1 MTFSFQAMQLFQ
13 YSGLFEEKAQQLR
26 RDALQLQTA
35 ALCGVAS
42 TGFLD
47 LMEGFYGVDETPEEQ
62 ALGDTS
68 SFAEFVSTFRK
79 EKEKEQASVSLSK
92 TKSEVEGEEDRR
104 ESDDSDEDADE
115 GSQKPLTLKQ
125 KKKSGTKKYP
135 SYCSIAEAT
144 LFYPTSSKTVHETGV
159 DNKYIGARENLPQYR
174 GLYCC
179 LYGDCDYGAQVRGAT
194 LSHIRRVH
202 LGHAIACKYC
212 PQKAW
217 WQARYWLIHMSE
229 EHPDLPI
236 YEIVNLP
243 PNLEA
248 VKVEPDIFVSEERFE
263 VPVPK
268 EVDTVKP
275 PTKKPRTSPLMS
287 YEEWEQASKE
297 GKLFLLAD
305 SPNPNQPR
313 PQAAAIRYRYSAA
326 DSTIEEK
333 KEDNAPTYSV
343 ASDSQA
349 ATVMSQHEGEEFE
362 STETYQIES

>member
-1 MTFSFQAMQLFQ
+1 MQLFQ

-47 LMEGFYGVDETPEEQ
+47 LMEGFYGVDELPEEQ

-79 EKEKEQASVSLSK
+79 EKERERVSATLSK
-92 TKSEVEGEEDRR
+92 TKSEVEEEEDKR
-104 ESDDSDEDADE
+104 ESDDSDEDAEE
-115 GSQKPLTLKQ
+115 GAQKPTTLKG
-125 KKKSGTKKYP
+125 KKRPITNKYP
-135 SYCSIAEAT
+135 SVCKIAEAT
-144 LFYPTSSKTVHETGV
+144 LFYPTSNKTVHETGV
-159 DNKYIGARENLPQYR
+159 DSKYIGARENLPQYR

-179 LYGDCDYGAQVRGAT
+179 LYGNCDYGAQVRGAT

-212 PQKAW
+212 PEKAW
-217 WQARYWLIHMSE
+217 WQARYWLIHMSQ

-236 YEIVNLP
+236 YDVLELP

-248 VKVEPDIFVSEERFE
+248 VKVEPEVLVTEERFE

-268 EVDTVKP
+268 ELDAAKP
-275 PTKKPRTSPLMS
+275 AAKKPRTSSLMS
-287 YEEWEQASKE
+287 YDEWEQASKE
-297 GKLFLLAD
+297 RKLLAD
-305 SPNPNQPR
+305 SSNPNQPR
-313 PQAAAIRYRYSAA
+313 PQAAAIQHEQAEAEST
-326 DSTIEEK
+326 TIEE
-333 KEDNAPTYSV
+333 
-343 ASDSQA
+343 
-349 ATVMSQHEGEEFE
+349 GEQE
-362 STETYQIES
+362 SLSYYIES

>member
-1 MTFSFQAMQLFQ
+1 MQLFQ

-47 LMEGFYGVDETPEEQ
+47 LMEGFYGVDESPEEQ

-79 EKEKEQASVSLSK
+79 EKERERVSATLSK
-92 TKSEVEGEEDRR
+92 TKSEVEEEEDQR
-104 ESDDSDEDADE
+104 ESDDSDEDAEE
-115 GSQKPLTLKQ
+115 GAQKPTTLKG
-125 KKKSGTKKYP
+125 KKRPSAKKYP
-135 SYCSIAEAT
+135 SVCKIAEAT
-144 LFYPTSSKTVHETGV
+144 LFYPTSTKTVHETGV
-159 DNKYIGARENLPQYR
+159 DSKYIGARENLPQYR

-212 PQKAW
+212 PVKAW
-217 WQARYWLIHMSE
+217 WQARYWLLHMSQ

-236 YEIVNLP
+236 YEVLELP

-248 VKVEPDIFVSEERFE
+248 VKVEPDVFVSEERFE
-263 VPVPK
+263 VPIPK
-268 EVDTVKP
+268 ELGAAEP
-275 PTKKPRTSPLMS
+275 AAKKPRISSLMS
-287 YEEWEQASKE
+287 YDEWEQASKE
-297 GKLFLLAD
+297 GKLCLLAD

-313 PQAAAIRYRYSAA
+313 PQAVAIRYRHAEA
-326 DSTIEEK
+326 
-333 KEDNAPTYSV
+333 
-343 ASDSQA
+343 
-349 ATVMSQHEGEEFE
+349 E
-362 STETYQIES
+362 STTAEEREQESLKYNIEN